1 MPVKPAAAILAPR
14 PSYPGAA
21 VIPLRHRR
29 SAVENPQGS
38 PPAQHLALASFA
50 VGAVAGL
57 TAYAYAT
64 SRLELLLAAVV
75 LAPAVA
81 VAIYGLFASRAV
93 ETMRLALTDPL
104 TGLGNARHFLERLER
119 DLDRAD
125 TDGTPLALCL
135 VDVDDFKRVNDR
147 FGHPAGDGVL
157 VEVATC
163 LRGGE
168 AFRLGGD
175 EFALLLP
182 RRDASQAG
190 AIAESVLSRIA
201 ASEFAHGGSV
211 TASAGIAVYPAR
223 GIERGGLVR
232 AADRA
237 LYHAKCVGKDCVKL
251 FTPDITAPDTSAV
264 VPEGTRQTALLMA
277 ARSLARAVAARG
289 VRGCGDGQ
297 KVGDVAARIA
307 TRLGLSAEHVELI
320 RLGGLLS
327 DVGKLALSDDVLQ
340 KPGPLTEHERQAVQ
354 RHPEIGFA
362 MLDSLGADPVA
373 TWIRYHHERWDGG
386 GYPERLSGERIP
398 LGARILFVAD
408 AFEAM
413 TSDQSWRPKLT
424 VEEALAELQRC
435 AGTQFDPAVVAA
447 LVEELGGS
455 GELPKVVGA

>member
-1 MPVKPAAAILAPR
+1 MAGTGQYWPHIVVL
-14 PSYPGAA
+14 PGAA
-21 VIPLRHRR
+21 VTIRFRHRR
-29 SAVENPQGS
+29 LAAENGYGF
-38 PPAQHLALASFA
+38 PPVRHLALASFA
-50 VGAVAGL
+50 VAAVAGL
-57 TAYAYAT
+57 TAFAYT
-64 SRLELLLAAVV
+64 TERLELLLSAVI
-75 LAPAVA
+75 LAPVVA

-125 TDGTPLALCL
+125 AEGITLALCL
-135 VDVDDFKRVNDR
+135 VDIDDFKRVNDR

-157 VEVATC
+157 IEVATC

-182 RRDASQAG
+182 GRDISQAI
-190 AIAESVLSRIA
+190 AIAESVLSRVA
-201 ASEFAHGGSV
+201 ASEFPHGGAV
-211 TASAGIAVYPAR
+211 TASAGIAMYPAA

-237 LYHAKCVGKDCVKL
+237 LYEAKCVGKDCVKL
-251 FTPDITAPDTSAV
+251 FTPGLTAPAEPAL
-264 VPEGTRQTALLMA
+264 PEEARQTAFLFA
-277 ARSLARAVAARG
+277 ARNLARAVAARG
-289 VRGCGDGQ
+289 VRGYGDGQ
-297 KVGDVAARIA
+297 MVGDIAARIA
-307 TRLGLSAEHVELI
+307 VRMGLTAEHVELV

-327 DVGKLALSDDVLQ
+327 DVGKLALPDDVLQ
-340 KPGPLTEHERQAVQ
+340 KPGPLTDHERQAVQ

-373 TWIRYHHERWDGG
+373 MWIRYHHERWDGR

-413 TSDQSWRPKLT
+413 TSDQAWRPKLT
-424 VEEALAELQRC
+424 AEEALAEIQRC
-435 AGTQFDPAVVAA
+435 SGTQFDPAVVAA

-455 GELPKVVGA
+455 GGMPAVVGA

>member
-1 MPVKPAAAILAPR
+1 VTIRL
-14 PSYPGAA
+14 G
-21 VIPLRHRR
+21 HRR
-29 SAVENPQGS
+29 LAAESGYGS
-38 PPAQHLALASFA
+38 PPASHLALASFA
-50 VGAVAGL
+50 VAAVAGL
-57 TAYAYAT
+57 TAFAYT
-64 SRLELLLAAVV
+64 TGRLELLLSAVI

-125 TDGTPLALCL
+125 TDCTTLALCL
-135 VDVDDFKRVNDR
+135 VDIDDFKRVNDR

-182 RRDASQAG
+182 GRDTAQAI
-190 AIAESVLSRIA
+190 AIAESVLSRVV
-201 ASEFAHGGSV
+201 ASEFPHGGAV
-211 TASAGIAVYPAR
+211 TASAGIAMYPAV

-237 LYHAKCVGKDCVKL
+237 LYEAKCMGKDCVKL
-251 FTPDITAPDTSAV
+251 YTPGLTAPGEPAALPDDA
-264 VPEGTRQTALLMA
+264 RQTAFLFA
-277 ARSLARAVAARG
+277 ARNLARGVAARG
-289 VRGCGDGQ
+289 VRGYGDAQ
-297 KVGDVAARIA
+297 VVGDVAARIA
-307 TRLGLSAEHVELI
+307 GRMGLTAEHVELV
-320 RLGGLLS
+320 RLAGLLS
-327 DVGKLALSDDVLQ
+327 DVGKLALPDDVLQ
-340 KPGPLTEHERQAVQ
+340 KPGPLTDHERQAVQ

-373 TWIRYHHERWDGG
+373 TWIRYHHERWDGR

-398 LGARILFVAD
+398 LGARIVFVAD

-413 TSDQSWRPKLT
+413 TSDQAWRPKLM
-424 VEEALAELQRC
+424 VGEALAEFERC
-435 AGTQFDPAVVAA
+435 SGTQFDPAVVAA
-447 LVEELGGS
+447 LAEEFGDS
-455 GELPKVVGA
+455 EDMPAVVGA

>member
-1 MPVKPAAAILAPR
+1 
-14 PSYPGAA
+14 
-21 VIPLRHRR
+21 VIPFRHRR
-29 SAVENPQGS
+29 PAADRPQGS

-50 VGAVAGL
+50 VAAVAGL

-64 SRLELLLAAVV
+64 RRLELLLAAVV

-190 AIAESVLSRIA
+190 AIAESVISRIA

-251 FTPDITAPDTSAV
+251 FTPDITAPDASAV
-264 VPEGTRQTALLMA
+264 VSDETRQTGTATGK
-277 ARSLARAVAARG
+277 RS
-289 VRGCGDGQ
+289 
-297 KVGDVAARIA
+297 A
-307 TRLGLSAEHVELI
+307 T
-320 RLGGLLS
+320 
-327 DVGKLALSDDVLQ
+327 
-340 KPGPLTEHERQAVQ
+340 
-354 RHPEIGFA
+354 
-362 MLDSLGADPVA
+362 
-373 TWIRYHHERWDGG
+373 
-386 GYPERLSGERIP
+386 
-398 LGARILFVAD
+398 
-408 AFEAM
+408 
-413 TSDQSWRPKLT
+413 
-424 VEEALAELQRC
+424 
-435 AGTQFDPAVVAA
+435 
-447 LVEELGGS
+447 
-455 GELPKVVGA
+455 